1 MYFAFSS
8 HSQRLLTWYDGLIP
22 DNEIWLKVGGD
33 KGGNSFKMCFQ
44 IVNVNKPNS
53 LENTV
58 VFACYEGTDSL
69 VNLQRT
75 MLAMME
81 QIALLSTKKW
91 R

>member
-33 KGGNSFKMCFQ
+33 KGGNSFKMSFQ

-53 LENTV
+53 WRTLS
-58 VFACYEGTDSL
+58 SL
-69 VNLQRT
+69 
-75 MLAMME
+75 LAMKE
-81 QIALLSTKKW
+81 PIPL
-91 R
+91 